1 MRSSRV
7 RPSREAGEEAADAV
21 VEGRLGV
28 DGPELIF
35 IVLIIYVLAFAL
47 HVCLNTE
54 KRMQYQANQQGM
66 HVIDNSFGQVLPLRF
81 GEFSL
86 L

>member
-1 MRSSRV
+1 MDWVRSSRV

-35 IVLIIYVLAFAL
+35 IVLIIFYVLSFAL
-47 HVCLNTE
+47 HLCLSTE
-54 KRMQYQANQQGM
+54 KRMQYPSKSGNAR
-66 HVIDNSFGQVLPLRF
+66 D
-81 GEFSL
+81 
-86 L
+86 